1 MGSALEP
8 VLVTEEC
15 LLSHI
20 ETDSHFLQS
29 TNCTKPCHIL
39 ICLLFAPHQERYMKL
54 WFELTIAVSPY
65 S

>member
-8 VLVTEEC
+8 VLVTEEY

-20 ETDSHFLQS
+20 EIDSHFLQS
-29 TNCTKPCHIL
+29 TNCTKPCHVL